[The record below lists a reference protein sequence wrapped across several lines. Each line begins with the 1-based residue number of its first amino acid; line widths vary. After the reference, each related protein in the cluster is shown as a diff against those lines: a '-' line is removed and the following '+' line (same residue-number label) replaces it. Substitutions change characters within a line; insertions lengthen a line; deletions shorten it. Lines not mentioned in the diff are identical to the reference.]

1 MAKRSSS
8 SLLALAL
15 VGTAMYALLPS
26 EQESFVAPQ
35 ASRSSSMPEGTNAGA
50 LAQASSFKP
59 EARAARVSMAAT
71 GGPPSKIN
79 LLYLG
84 LLVGTAA
91 IGLLSLFF
99 YGSYSG
105 AGSGL

>member
-1 MAKRSSS
+1 MAKRSGRILAI
-8 SLLALAL
+8 SLI
-15 VGTAMYALLPS
+15 VGAMYALLPS
-26 EQESFVAPQ
+26 EDCFLAPQ
-35 ASRSSSMPEGTNAGA
+35 GARSSSMPGPESSA
-50 LAQASSFKP
+50 LVQASTFQP
-59 EARAARVSMAAT
+59 EARASRVGMAAT

>member
-1 MAKRSSS
+1 MAKRGSSS
-8 SLLALAL
+8 FLAIAL
-15 VGTAMYALLPS
+15 VLGVMYTLLPS
-26 EQESFVAPQ
+26 EDCFMAPQ
-35 ASRSSSMPEGTNAGA
+35 GSRSSSMPGAEPSA
-50 LAQASSFKP
+50 LAQASAFQP
-59 EARAARVSMAAT
+59 EVRASRVGMAAT

>member
-8 SLLALAL
+8 LFVLAL
-15 VGTAMYALLPS
+15 VATAMYALLPS
-26 EQESFVAPQ
+26 DNSFVAPQ
-35 ASRSSSMPEGTNAGA
+35 ALRGSSSMPGA
-50 LAQASSFKP
+50 EASALVQASSFQS
-59 EARAARVSMAAT
+59 EARASRIGMAAT